1 MRIRSCHCCGLAQTV
16 APTATDR
23 QPVCQRC
30 ATPLGHGNPGRN
42 RWAAAL
48 AASALAFYPPAMIL
62 PMLRIDRLG
71 HAHEDSLVS
80 GVIALWSQGYWFIGT
95 LVFTVSVLLPPL
107 KLALLWILSGSGL
120 IARHQHRA
128 LAYRLVELLG
138 RWGMLDVL
146 LVAILVAFVKLGD
159 LVNIHAGPGLSAFA
173 LLVLLSLLAGAVFN
187 PLLMWDDSED
197 NP

>member
-1 MRIRSCHCCGLAQTV
+1 VPPAARHQ
-16 APTATDR
+16 
-23 QPVCQRC
+23 QPVCRRC
-30 ATPLGHGNPGRN
+30 HTPLGHGSRGRN

-48 AASALAFYPPAMIL
+48 AASALAFYPPAMVL

-80 GVIALWSQGYWFIGT
+80 GVIALWSQGYWFIGA

-107 KLALLWILSGSGL
+107 KLVLLWILSSSDL

-173 LLVLLSLLAGAVFN
+173 LLVLLSLLAGAIFN
-187 PLLMWDDSED
+187 PLLMWDDPEGS
-197 NP
+197 P